1 MKEDRSSNVDTEIM
15 DGLGERAAA
24 VVLDGFV
31 EEIKKAEVCHLSEN
45 LFRHSRVFSLNIKA
59 FVCAL
64 VSPSLLYQG
73 LDLLLQAVRCA
84 GERVEGGHVVRP
96 VSELSR

>member
-1 MKEDRSSNVDTEIM
+1 MSDKKIEPAISNYVGLNSDMKEDRSSNVDTEIM

-45 LFRHSRVFSLNIKA
+45 LFRQSRVCFL
-59 FVCAL
+59 
-64 VSPSLLYQG
+64 
-73 LDLLLQAVRCA
+73 
-84 GERVEGGHVVRP
+84 
-96 VSELSR
+96 